1 MYSQT
6 KVITSFIWRFL
17 ERFGSQI
24 ISFAVSVILARKLG
38 PGPAGQIAIVM
49 AVVTILKVFADSG
62 MANALI
68 QKKDPDDLDFSSV
81 FYFNF
86 CFSLLLYFGLFLA
99 APKIARAYS
108 APELTPVFRVLGL
121 VLVISGLYNVQQ
133 AYVAKTLQFKRFFF
147 ATLGG
152 ILFSA
157 VLSIAMVYR
166 GAGIW
171 ALVAQQLS
179 NVAVNT
185 AILWFTVGWHPKF
198 LFSWRR
204 LTGLLR
210 YGWKLLVAQLLDT
223 GYIQLYSLVIGK
235 RYTASQLGQVDKGRN
250 WPDLITQSINAS
262 IDSVLFPV
270 LSGVQ
275 DQPILVR
282 ETTRRAIKVSS
293 YVVMP
298 MMAGLAACAVPLIRL
313 LLKEQWLPCVPYM
326 RIYCIIFAFYPL
338 HTANLNAIKAL
349 GRSDLFLKL
358 EIVKK
363 TIETGV
369 LLITLRI
376 SILAM
381 LLGQLCCEF
390 LAQIINAWPN
400 RKLIRYPYLYQL
412 KDMLPNIGLSV
423 LMAGCVWPV
432 SLIGI
437 GDLPT
442 LLLQIVLGVAVYVL
456 GSKLLKLESFDYI
469 LDTVRRIL
477 QNKTE
482 TTP

>member
-1 MYSQT
+1 MYSRS
-6 KVITSFIWRFL
+6 KVITNFLWRFL

-68 QKKDPDDLDFSSV
+68 QKKDPDILDFSSV
-81 FYFNF
+81 FYFNLG
-86 CFSLLLYFGLFLA
+86 FSLLLYLGLYLA
-99 APKIARAYS
+99 APRLALFYKV
-108 APELTPVFRVLGL
+108 PELTPVFRVLGL

-133 AYVAKTLQFKRFFF
+133 AYVSKTLQFKRFFF

-152 ILFSA
+152 LLFSA
-157 VLSIAMVYR
+157 VLSIFLVYR

-179 NVAVNT
+179 NITVNT
-185 AILWFTVGWHPKF
+185 LILWFTVGWRPK
-198 LFSWRR
+198 LQFSLTR
-204 LTGLLR
+204 LASLLR
-210 YGWKLLVAQLLDT
+210 YGWKLLIAQLLDT
-223 GYIQLYSLVIGK
+223 GYTQLYSLVIGR
-235 RYTASQLGQVDKGRN
+235 RYTVAELGQVDKGRN
-250 WPDLITQSINAS
+250 WPDLVTQSINAS

-275 DQPILVR
+275 DQLHLVR
-282 ETTRRAIKVSS
+282 ETTRRAIRIST
-293 YVVMP
+293 YIVMP

-363 TIETGV
+363 TLETCV
-369 LLITLRI
+369 LLLTCRI

-381 LLGQLCCEF
+381 LIGQLVCEF
-390 LAQIINAWPN
+390 CAQLINAWPN
-400 RKLIRYPYLYQL
+400 GKLLHYAYPQQL
-412 KDMLPNIGLSV
+412 RDMLPSIVLS
-423 LMAGCVWPV
+423 LFMGICVWSV
-432 SLIGI
+432 GLLGLN
-437 GDLPT
+437 DLPA
-442 LLLQIVLGVAVYVL
+442 LLLQVVSGIVIYLL
-456 GSKLLKLESFDYI
+456 GSRLLKLESFEYV
-469 LDTVRRIL
+469 LDTVRKIL
-477 QNKTE
+477 HRNTE
-482 TTP
+482 AES